1 MLVTPKSAHPQL
13 AAQEPPGQVEPA
25 FVNVVL
31 SQVSIFRVVVPPLA
45 CATNCTQS
53 LSPLLPVKNAVLPC
67 TLNAFAEKRLSVSLP
82 NAVSVVSTWPNW
94 KGMVG
99 DAPFG
104 VSVAVSVVRIG
115 PSVPGGAQ
123 GIATQ
128 PLAVPRKQ
136 PCWRG
141 GKGNVRGGR
150 DARPFAPPPSVDA
163 LQFVFSDGRMCS
175 GKLRLAV
182 PF

>member
-1 MLVTPKSAHPQL
+1 MFVTTKSAQPQL

-25 FVNVVL
+25 FVNVVM

-82 NAVSVVSTWPNW
+82 NAVCVVFSCLYW

-104 VSVAVSVVRIG
+104 VSIAVFVV
-115 PSVPGGAQ
+115 
-123 GIATQ
+123 
-128 PLAVPRKQ
+128 
-136 PCWRG
+136 W
-141 GKGNVRGGR
+141 
-150 DARPFAPPPSVDA
+150 
-163 LQFVFSDGRMCS
+163 
-175 GKLRLAV
+175 
-182 PF
+182 